1 MTIDYNKLV
10 TIIAVKAHSTRDEA
24 WSGLSTAYLTLD
36 QTRPE
41 KERIAH
47 LLKVGVLAVKSEVH
61 AKYTDYTNGVL
72 RCEPLIQEPESVDE
86 RTAEQLANDI
96 GRALGL
102 SGEAVG
108 VIRSIADGE
117 CGTSTDAIRWLLR
130 KKGIANTR
138 VKTREVH
145 DALRRIQTQ

>member
-1 MTIDYNKLV
+1 MIDFPKLAN
-10 TIIAVKAHSTRDEA
+10 IIAVKAHSTLDEA
-24 WSGLSTAYLTLD
+24 WGGLSTAYLTLD
-36 QTRPE
+36 TSRTE
-41 KERIAH
+41 KERVAY
-47 LLKVGVLAVKSEVH
+47 LLKVGVLAVKSEVR
-61 AKYTDYTNGVL
+61 AKYVDSTNGVL

-86 RTAEQLANDI
+86 RTAEQLADDM
-96 GRALGL
+96 GKVLGL
-102 SGEAVG
+102 SSEAVG

-117 CGTSTDAIRWLLR
+117 CGASADAIRWHLR

>member
-1 MTIDYNKLV
+1 M
-10 TIIAVKAHSTRDEA
+10 
-24 WSGLSTAYLTLD
+24 
-36 QTRPE
+36 
-41 KERIAH
+41 
-47 LLKVGVLAVKSEVH
+47 LAVKSEVRT
-61 AKYTDYTNGVL
+61 KYVDSTNGVL

-86 RTAEQLANDI
+86 RTAEQLADDI
-96 GRALGL
+96 GKVLGL

-117 CGTSTDAIRWLLR
+117 CGASTDAIRWHLR

-138 VKTREVH
+138 VKTKEVH

>member
-1 MTIDYNKLV
+1 MIDFPKLAS
-10 TIIAVKAHSTRDEA
+10 IIAVKAHSTLDEA
-24 WSGLSTAYLTLD
+24 WGGLSTAYLTLD
-36 QTRPE
+36 TSRPE
-41 KERIAH
+41 RERVAY
-47 LLKVGVLAVKSEVH
+47 LLKVGVLAVKSEVR
-61 AKYTDYTNGVL
+61 AKYVDSTNGVL

-96 GRALGL
+96 GKVLGL
-102 SGEAVG
+102 SSEAVG

-117 CGTSTDAIRWLLR
+117 CGASTDAIRWHLR